1 MTLVELL
8 VVLAVLG
15 VMAGVVGLAWQPGRW
30 ELAGDRVHTR
40 DPIATVRRRAMES
53 GRVIKAVVTLGS
65 REAQIIA
72 FPDGR
77 VVGAE
82 RFGEVIPWLIVNRGG
97 LTVFAHAETGED
109 LADHTQHVI
118 WFGPSERLDLSIF

>member
-82 RFGEVIPWLIVNRGG
+82 RFGVNP
-97 LTVFAHAETGED
+97 LTGEATD
-109 LADHTQHVI
+109 GAVAA
-118 WFGPSERLDLSIF
+118 P